1 MHTPEHPSPQNN
13 HWDILALAIISLLM
27 GLFVISAQ
35 AATDFVFGD
44 TTWYMNR
51 AQLIWRGVLSDQFVY
66 TFGYPAFVGGIDL
79 LLNNTIT
86 SGVVAN
92 MLLLFGLLAGI
103 YHLGR
108 LYYHRWVGWL
118 AAIILLLN
126 ASFLFTL
133 RVLEPN
139 FATLCLLVWSLIAYH
154 TLIRTRSI
162 AIAIGLGLLT
172 MAAMYVRLEQGML
185 AILIPLAGWMIYRQG
200 GNWRQALRLVIIGLA
215 IFAAGFFFYAYILL
229 SRSDI
234 GGGGA
239 FSLIAQLTD
248 TPVNWRLL
256 SRRVSNMLTAIF
268 THWHPLVWWIA
279 AAVLLWRSRRGDT
292 VPLFLLGLVVYG
304 FLVQFALV
312 VWPFP
317 IRGFFSLP
325 LIALLLGWVVWTLWG
340 WQAIGRAAA
349 VILMLLAC
357 LPGFSQLAGYVGTPL
372 RYQGDTLATDGA
384 MLDDWIIAEGY
395 VGHPIITACDRVVP
409 FSTQNMQII
418 FRLDLTDPTRTDL
431 PNSPVNILPEL
442 HQRDGLIMLCGYEP
456 AFADWQAYFANPQA
470 FEYQPVVVGQLG
482 DYTFYGIVPNDET

>member
-1 MHTPEHPSPQNN
+1 MHTPEQPSPQTN

-35 AATDFVFGD
+35 SATDFMIGD

-66 TFGYPAFVGGIDL
+66 TFGYPAFVGSIDL
-79 LLNNTIT
+79 ILNDTIS

-92 MLLLFGLLAGI
+92 TLLLFGTLAGI
-103 YHLGR
+103 YHLGS

-118 AAIILLLN
+118 AAVILLLN

-139 FATLCLLVWSLIAYH
+139 FATLCLLVWSFIAYH

-162 AIAIGLGLLT
+162 VIAAGLGLLT

-185 AILIPLAGWMIYRQG
+185 AILIPLAGWMIYRQT
-200 GNWRQALRLVIIGLA
+200 GNWQQALRLVIIGLV
-215 IFAAGFFFYAYILL
+215 IFAVGFFFYAYILL

-239 FSLIAQLTD
+239 FSLISQLTD
-248 TPVNWRLL
+248 TPVDWRLM

-268 THWHPLVWWIA
+268 THWHPLVWWVA
-279 AAVLLWRSRRGDT
+279 AAVLLWRSRRADT
-292 VPLFLLGLVVYG
+292 VPLFLLGFVLYG
-304 FLVQFALV
+304 FMVQFALV

-317 IRGFFSLP
+317 IRGFFTLP

-340 WQAIGRAAA
+340 WQTVGRGVAL
-349 VILMLLAC
+349 ILLLLAC
-357 LPGFSQLAGYVGTPL
+357 LPGLSRLAGYVGAPL
-372 RYQGDTLATDGA
+372 RYQADTLAADAA
-384 MLDDWIIAEGY
+384 MLDDWIAAEGY
-395 VGHPIITACDRVVP
+395 AEKPIITACDPVVP
-409 FSTQNMQII
+409 FSTQNMQIL
-418 FRLDLTDPTRTDL
+418 FRLTLTDTNRADL
-431 PNSPVNILPEL
+431 PNSPVNVLPPL
-442 HQRDGLIMLCGYEP
+442 HEQGGLILLCGNP
-456 AFADWQAYFANPQA
+456 PDFADWQAYFSNPES
-470 FEYQPVVVGQLG
+470 FDYVPVVVGQLG
-482 DYTFYGIVPNDET
+482 SYTFYGIVPNDET